1 MNIDYAK
8 FECKVSLLI
17 NSTFSVLSS
26 LIGEEK
32 EREQEYDFLQE
43 ICASVVYADK
53 KISFTGVVDSN
64 GKLLVGKCRENTR
77 KGAGNSCSIKPT
89 FFYSYLL
96 ASGLEKWKAELLT
109 ARADIIHDGDDND
122 HLHFNVLELELLKL
136 AITPLTKR
144 RDVYLCVY
152 IEPSASCQQIISK
165 ICKAI

>member
-1 MNIDYAK
+1 M
-8 FECKVSLLI
+8 L
-17 NSTFSVLSS
+17 SVL
-26 LIGEEK
+26 IRQEK

-43 ICASVVYADK
+43 ICVSVVNADK

-77 KGAGNSCSIKPT
+77 KVVGNSCYIKPT

-96 ASGLEKWKAELLT
+96 ASGLQKWKAELPT
-109 ARADIIHDGDDND
+109 ARAVLDNKEND
-122 HLHFNVLELELLKL
+122 KLHFNVIELELLKL

-144 RDVYLCVY
+144 GDVYLCVY
-152 IEPSASCQQIISK
+152 MDPSASCQQIISK

>member
-1 MNIDYAK
+1 M
-8 FECKVSLLI
+8 L
-17 NSTFSVLSS
+17 SVL
-26 LIGEEK
+26 IRQEK

-43 ICASVVYADK
+43 ICVSVVNADK

-77 KGAGNSCSIKPT
+77 KVVGNSCYIKPT

-96 ASGLEKWKAELLT
+96 ASGLEKWKAELPT
-109 ARADIIHDGDDND
+109 AKAVLNNKEND
-122 HLHFNVLELELLKL
+122 KLHFNVIELELLKL

-144 RDVYLCVY
+144 GDLYLCVY
-152 IEPSASCQQIISK
+152 MEPSASCQQIISK

>member
-1 MNIDYAK
+1 M
-8 FECKVSLLI
+8 L
-17 NSTFSVLSS
+17 SVL
-26 LIGEEK
+26 IRQEK

-43 ICASVVYADK
+43 ICVSVVNADK

-77 KGAGNSCSIKPT
+77 KVVGNSCYIKPT

-96 ASGLEKWKAELLT
+96 ASGLEKWKAELPT
-109 ARADIIHDGDDND
+109 ANAVLNNKEND
-122 HLHFNVLELELLKL
+122 KLHFNVIELELLKL

-144 RDVYLCVY
+144 GDLYLCVY
-152 IEPSASCQQIISK
+152 MEPSASCQQIISK

>member
-1 MNIDYAK
+1 M
-8 FECKVSLLI
+8 L
-17 NSTFSVLSS
+17 SVL
-26 LIGEEK
+26 IRQEK

-43 ICASVVYADK
+43 ICVSVVNADK

-77 KGAGNSCSIKPT
+77 KVVGNSCYIKPT

-96 ASGLEKWKAELLT
+96 ASGLEKWKAELPT
-109 ARADIIHDGDDND
+109 ARADMVDNKEND
-122 HLHFNVLELELLKL
+122 KLHFNVIELELLKL

-144 RDVYLCVY
+144 GDVYLCVY
-152 IEPSASCQQIISK
+152 MEPSASCQQIISK

>member
-1 MNIDYAK
+1 
-8 FECKVSLLI
+8 VL
-17 NSTFSVLSS
+17 SVL
-26 LIGEEK
+26 IRQEK

-43 ICASVVYADK
+43 ICVSVVNADK

-77 KGAGNSCSIKPT
+77 KVVGNSCYIKPT

-96 ASGLEKWKAELLT
+96 ASGLEKWKAELPT
-109 ARADIIHDGDDND
+109 ARAVLDNKEND
-122 HLHFNVLELELLKL
+122 KFHFNVIEVELLKL

-144 RDVYLCVY
+144 GDVYLCVY
-152 IEPSASCQQIISK
+152 MEPSASCQQIISK

>member
-1 MNIDYAK
+1 
-8 FECKVSLLI
+8 VL
-17 NSTFSVLSS
+17 SVL
-26 LIGEEK
+26 IRQEK

-43 ICASVVYADK
+43 ICVSVVNADK

-77 KGAGNSCSIKPT
+77 KVVGNSCYIKPT

-96 ASGLEKWKAELLT
+96 ASGLGKWKAELPT
-109 ARADIIHDGDDND
+109 ARAVLDNKEND
-122 HLHFNVLELELLKL
+122 KLHFNVIELELLKL

-144 RDVYLCVY
+144 GDVYLCVY
-152 IEPSASCQQIISK
+152 MEPSASCQQIISK

>member
-1 MNIDYAK
+1 M
-8 FECKVSLLI
+8 L
-17 NSTFSVLSS
+17 SVL
-26 LIGEEK
+26 IRQEK

-43 ICASVVYADK
+43 MCVSVVNADK

-77 KGAGNSCSIKPT
+77 KVVGNSCYIKPT

-96 ASGLEKWKAELLT
+96 ASGLEKWKAELPT
-109 ARADIIHDGDDND
+109 ANAVLNNKEND
-122 HLHFNVLELELLKL
+122 KLHFNVIELELLKL

-144 RDVYLCVY
+144 GDLYLCVY
-152 IEPSASCQQIISK
+152 MEPSASCQQIISK

>member
-1 MNIDYAK
+1 M
-8 FECKVSLLI
+8 L
-17 NSTFSVLSS
+17 SVL
-26 LIGEEK
+26 IRQEK

-43 ICASVVYADK
+43 ICVSIVNADK

-77 KGAGNSCSIKPT
+77 KVVGNSCYIKPT

-96 ASGLEKWKAELLT
+96 ASGLEKWKAELPT
-109 ARADIIHDGDDND
+109 ARAVLDNKEND
-122 HLHFNVLELELLKL
+122 KLHFNVIELELLKL

-144 RDVYLCVY
+144 GDVYLCVY
-152 IEPSASCQQIISK
+152 MEPSASCQQIISK

>member
-1 MNIDYAK
+1 M
-8 FECKVSLLI
+8 L
-17 NSTFSVLSS
+17 SVL
-26 LIGEEK
+26 IRQEK

-43 ICASVVYADK
+43 ICVSVVNADK

-77 KGAGNSCSIKPT
+77 KVVGNSCYIKPT

-96 ASGLEKWKAELLT
+96 ASGIEKWKAELPT
-109 ARADIIHDGDDND
+109 AREVLDNKEND
-122 HLHFNVLELELLKL
+122 KLHFNVIELELLKL

-144 RDVYLCVY
+144 GDVYLCVY
-152 IEPSASCQQIISK
+152 MEPSASCQQIISK

>member
-1 MNIDYAK
+1 M
-8 FECKVSLLI
+8 L
-17 NSTFSVLSS
+17 SVL
-26 LIGEEK
+26 IRQEK

-43 ICASVVYADK
+43 ICVSVVNADK

-77 KGAGNSCSIKPT
+77 KVGGISCYIKPT

-96 ASGLEKWKAELLT
+96 ASGLEKWKAELPT
-109 ARADIIHDGDDND
+109 VRAVLDNKEND
-122 HLHFNVLELELLKL
+122 KLHFNVIELELLKL

-144 RDVYLCVY
+144 GDVYLCVY
-152 IEPSASCQQIISK
+152 MEPSASCQQIISK

>member
-1 MNIDYAK
+1 
-8 FECKVSLLI
+8 VL
-17 NSTFSVLSS
+17 SVL
-26 LIGEEK
+26 IRQEK

-43 ICASVVYADK
+43 ICVSVVNADK

-77 KGAGNSCSIKPT
+77 KVVGNSCYIKPT

-96 ASGLEKWKAELLT
+96 ASGLEKWKAELPT
-109 ARADIIHDGDDND
+109 ARAVLDNKEND
-122 HLHFNVLELELLKL
+122 KLHFNVIELELLKL

-144 RDVYLCVY
+144 GDVYLCVY
-152 IEPSASCQQIISK
+152 MEPSASCQQIISK

>member
-1 MNIDYAK
+1 M
-8 FECKVSLLI
+8 L
-17 NSTFSVLSS
+17 SVL
-26 LIGEEK
+26 IRQEK

-43 ICASVVYADK
+43 ICVSVVNADK

-77 KGAGNSCSIKPT
+77 KVVGNSCYIKPT

-96 ASGLEKWKAELLT
+96 ASGLEKWKAELPT
-109 ARADIIHDGDDND
+109 ARAVLDNKENYK
-122 HLHFNVLELELLKL
+122 LHFNVIELELLKL

-144 RDVYLCVY
+144 GDVYLCVY
-152 IEPSASCQQIISK
+152 MEPSASCQQIISK

>member
-1 MNIDYAK
+1 M
-8 FECKVSLLI
+8 L
-17 NSTFSVLSS
+17 SVL
-26 LIGEEK
+26 IRQEK

-43 ICASVVYADK
+43 ICVSVVNADK

-64 GKLLVGKCRENTR
+64 GKLLVGKCRENTS
-77 KGAGNSCSIKPT
+77 KVVGNSCYIKPT

-109 ARADIIHDGDDND
+109 ARAVLDNKEND
-122 HLHFNVLELELLKL
+122 KLHFNVIELELLKL

-144 RDVYLCVY
+144 GDVYLCVY
-152 IEPSASCQQIISK
+152 MEPSASCQQIISK

>member
-1 MNIDYAK
+1 M
-8 FECKVSLLI
+8 L
-17 NSTFSVLSS
+17 SVL
-26 LIGEEK
+26 IRQEK

-43 ICASVVYADK
+43 ICVSVVNADK

-77 KGAGNSCSIKPT
+77 KVVGNSCYIKPT

-96 ASGLEKWKAELLT
+96 ASGLEKWKAELPT
-109 ARADIIHDGDDND
+109 ARAVLDNKEND
-122 HLHFNVLELELLKL
+122 KLHFNVIELELLKL

-144 RDVYLCVY
+144 GDVYLCVY
-152 IEPSASCQQIISK
+152 MEPSASCQQIISK

>member
-1 MNIDYAK
+1 
-8 FECKVSLLI
+8 VL
-17 NSTFSVLSS
+17 SVL
-26 LIGEEK
+26 IRQEK

-43 ICASVVYADK
+43 ICVSVVNADK

-77 KGAGNSCSIKPT
+77 KVVGNSCYIKPT

-96 ASGLEKWKAELLT
+96 ASGLEKWKAELPT
-109 ARADIIHDGDDND
+109 ARAVLDNKEND
-122 HLHFNVLELELLKL
+122 KLHFNVIELELLKL

-144 RDVYLCVY
+144 GDVYLCVY
-152 IEPSASCQQIISK
+152 MEPSASCQQVISK